1 MDYKEDLRSIIDIYF
16 EEYELDYLTK
26 DDKKDLID
34 YSFNSLKDYYEKDIN
49 KIEIDKMI
57 NQLLDIVYIQKVVE
71 EQFFQSTPEYDQLE
85 AHYDYLMNLPQPVQ
99 KSKEWFDMRNNMIT
113 ASSAA
118 AAMGQSKYDSLD
130 HFIYEKVF
138 GKEFSENKFVHHGK
152 KYEEIVTMFYSHIY
166 DVRIGEFGL
175 LKHPSVDF
183 IGASPDGICSAYRLD
198 GTRGTDLLGTMVEIK
213 CPFSREIQTGGEI
226 IDGICPYYYWVQVQL
241 QLQCCSLQRCDFIQC
256 VIKEYDNQEDFMEDE
271 YVANH
276 IENNNVSVA
285 INNTFGRNAVIQLLP
300 EKFVQKV
307 KFEKREWYSKYLY
320 PPSLNMTKEE
330 VVEWIEKERKD
341 FPNHK
346 WAKDYKFDRPC
357 FFRITQS
364 HNCTIMRDD
373 PWFVEHVPKLK
384 VTWDKILFLRENP
397 EEALKFKA
405 IVDARKKP
413 KDNAPSPV
421 PHIIGS
427 GPKLTQTTLQMT
439 SSQNTGGF
447 IDSDEKPS
455 APPSTSAKTSSTQL
469 ANPILMPIKNV
480 AKKNNSGF
488 LDSDE

>member
-1 MDYKEDLRSIIDIYF
+1 MDYKEDIRILIDIYL
-16 EEYELDYLTK
+16 EENNLDYLTK
-26 DDKKDLID
+26 DEKKDLIE
-34 YSFNSLKDYYEKDIN
+34 YAWENLKDHYEKDVN
-49 KIEIDKMI
+49 KTEIEKML
-57 NQLLDIVYIQKVVE
+57 NQLLEIVYIPKGIE
-71 EQFFQSTPEYDQLE
+71 ETTFEITAEYDKLE
-85 AHYDYLMNLPQPVQ
+85 AHYDYLMNLPQPEQ

-118 AAMGQSKYDSLD
+118 AAMGESKYDTLD

-152 KYEEIVTMFYSHIY
+152 KYEEIVTMFFSHVY

-175 LKHPSVDF
+175 LKHPEIDF
-183 IGASPDGICSAYRLD
+183 IGASPDGICSAYKLD

-213 CPFSREIQTGGEI
+213 CPFSREIKTGGEI

-256 VIKEYDNQEDFMEDE
+256 IIKEYDTQEEFMEDD

-276 IENNNVSVA
+276 IENNNEMVA

-300 EKFVQKV
+300 INFVQKV
-307 KFEKREWYSKYLY
+307 RFEKREWYSKYFY
-320 PPSLNMTKEE
+320 PPSLNMTKQEILD
-330 VVEWIEKERKD
+330 WIEKERKD

-346 WAKDYKFDRPC
+346 WAKDYKFDKAC

-373 PWFVEHVPKLK
+373 AWFAEAVPKLK
-384 VTWDKILFLRENP
+384 VTWDKIKFLRENK

-405 IVDARKKP
+405 TVDARKKN
-413 KDNAPSPV
+413 KDDTSSPN

-427 GPKLTQTTLQMT
+427 GPKLVQTTLQMKP
-439 SSQNTGGF
+439 SQNTSGF
-447 IDSDEKPS
+447 IDSDEMPS
-455 APPSTSAKTSSTQL
+455 GPSIPIVPTQH
-469 ANPILMPIKNV
+469 ASPILMPVKNV
-480 AKKNNSGF
+480 SKKDNSGF
-488 LDSDE
+488 LDSE

>member
-1 MDYKEDLRSIIDIYF
+1 
-16 EEYELDYLTK
+16 
-26 DDKKDLID
+26 
-34 YSFNSLKDYYEKDIN
+34 
-49 KIEIDKMI
+49 
-57 NQLLDIVYIQKVVE
+57 
-71 EQFFQSTPEYDQLE
+71 
-85 AHYDYLMNLPQPVQ
+85 
-99 KSKEWFDMRNNMIT
+99 
-113 ASSAA
+113 
-118 AAMGQSKYDSLD
+118 
-130 HFIYEKVF
+130 
-138 GKEFSENKFVHHGK
+138 
-152 KYEEIVTMFYSHIY
+152 
-166 DVRIGEFGL
+166 
-175 LKHPSVDF
+175 
-183 IGASPDGICSAYRLD
+183 
-198 GTRGTDLLGTMVEIK
+198 
-213 CPFSREIQTGGEI
+213 
-226 IDGICPYYYWVQVQL
+226 VQVQL

-256 VIKEYDNQEDFMEDE
+256 IIKEYDTQEEFMEDD

-276 IENNNVSVA
+276 IENNNEMKA

-330 VVEWIEKERKD
+330 VVQWIEKERKD

-373 PWFVEHVPKLK
+373 PWFVEHVPKLQ
-384 VTWDKILFLRENP
+384 VTWDKIKFLRENP

-455 APPSTSAKTSSTQL
+455 ASAKMASTQI
-469 ANPILMPIKNV
+469 ANPVLMPVKNV
-480 AKKNNSGF
+480 SRKDNSGF